1 MTPERW
7 ARIKAIFADA
17 TAREPAQRAA
27 WLAEAC
33 GDDAALRAE
42 VDKLLA
48 AHERT
53 GAVFDK
59 PAAAYVTG
67 EALTAG
73 THQWLGQ
80 RLGPWEI
87 SAILGRGGM
96 GEVYR
101 ARRVD
106 AEYDKEA
113 AIKLVPAG
121 YQAEFVLKRLRT
133 ERQILATLEHPNIA
147 RLIDGGASEQGVPYL
162 VMELVDGVPIDEYCR
177 GKPLETMLRLF
188 RDVCAAVTY
197 AHQRLVVH
205 RDLKPSNILVTADGA
220 VKLLDFGIAKLLQ
233 PSNAE
238 TGAPE
243 ATRFQTFTP
252 GFASPE
258 QVLGQ
263 PITTASDVYSLGV
276 LLYLLLAGRGPYRRI
291 DSTQDAIREVCE
303 TEPAAPSSVAPR
315 VARDLDAICLRALR
329 KEPDRRYRS
338 VEEFSEDIRRYLSGL
353 PVIARGDQFSYRA
366 GKFLRRHR
374 IEVAAA
380 VLLVISLAGGLAFT
394 LREARVAE
402 AQRARAERHF
412 ASVREL
418 ADVFMFDIHDA
429 IKDLPGS
436 TDARQLLVKNSL
448 RYLNTLAAEAGDDVE
463 MRKELAAAYEKVA
476 DIQGQAYGN
485 ANTGQQREALT
496 SYAQAIALLEPVV
509 ASHPGDT
516 VVRTSLARNYL
527 RQSRLLL
534 LVGDSKDAVAAS
546 GRAVA
551 AFEALASEHPDK
563 DAQLR
568 VAEAYSA
575 HAYTM
580 DMGAGQDDV
589 GIAFAKKSA
598 GILEE
603 LTRQHPDD
611 QAIAYKLATAYGTLA
626 VTVLGEKPDRATLE
640 ESLSFHR
647 KALAVDEKLV
657 TATSGGNARYSRALL
672 QDRYNIAFVLYELG
686 DYQGAVES
694 GRAGEPILAK
704 MLADANNTQAR
715 VEGANLAWPLGRSL
729 LALGQIDE
737 AAAIFERHVKVLD
750 DLARD
755 SDTLKVQYLLG
766 CMSFGLGDAYARRKE
781 WRSAQEWYGK
791 AVPHFERVTQEV
803 KLDHMDQRPV
813 DEAIAGLARAKAELN
828 RVAAG

>member
-1 MTPERW
+1 VPVP
-7 ARIKAIFADA
+7 RI
-17 TAREPAQRAA
+17 
-27 WLAEAC
+27 
-33 GDDAALRAE
+33 
-42 VDKLLA
+42 
-48 AHERT
+48 
-53 GAVFDK
+53 
-59 PAAAYVTG
+59 
-67 EALTAG
+67 
-73 THQWLGQ
+73 
-80 RLGPWEI
+80 
-87 SAILGRGGM
+87 
-96 GEVYR
+96 
-101 ARRVD
+101 
-106 AEYDKEA
+106 
-113 AIKLVPAG
+113 
-121 YQAEFVLKRLRT
+121 
-133 ERQILATLEHPNIA
+133 
-147 RLIDGGASEQGVPYL
+147 
-162 VMELVDGVPIDEYCR
+162 
-177 GKPLETMLRLF
+177 
-188 RDVCAAVTY
+188 
-197 AHQRLVVH
+197 
-205 RDLKPSNILVTADGA
+205 
-220 VKLLDFGIAKLLQ
+220 
-233 PSNAE
+233 
-238 TGAPE
+238 
-243 ATRFQTFTP
+243 
-252 GFASPE
+252 
-258 QVLGQ
+258 
-263 PITTASDVYSLGV
+263 
-276 LLYLLLAGRGPYRRI
+276 
-291 DSTQDAIREVCE
+291 
-303 TEPAAPSSVAPR
+303 
-315 VARDLDAICLRALR
+315 ARDLDAICLRALR
-329 KEPDRRYRS
+329 KEPGRRYRS
-338 VEEFSEDIRRYLSGL
+338 VEEFSEDIRRFLAAM

-394 LREARVAE
+394 LREARLAE

-509 ASHPGDT
+509 AAHPGDT

-551 AFEALASEHPDK
+551 GFEALASEHPDK
-563 DAQLR
+563 DTRLR

-640 ESLSFHR
+640 QSLSFHR

-657 TATSGGNARYSRALL
+657 AATSGGNARYSRALL

-686 DYQGAVES
+686 DYKGAVEN

-704 MLADANNTQAR
+704 MLADANNAQAR

-729 LALGQIDE
+729 LALGQVDE
-737 AAAIFERHVKVLD
+737 AAAIFEKNVKVLE
-750 DLARD
+750 DLVRD
-755 SDTLKVQYLLG
+755 SDTLKVRYLLG
-766 CMSFGLGDAYARRKE
+766 CMSFGLAEVHARNKE
-781 WRSAQEWYGK
+781 WRRAQDWYGK
-791 AVPHFERVTQEV
+791 AVPHFERVTAGV

-813 DEAIAGLARAKAELN
+813 DEAIAGLARAKAELTAN
-828 RVAAG
+828 